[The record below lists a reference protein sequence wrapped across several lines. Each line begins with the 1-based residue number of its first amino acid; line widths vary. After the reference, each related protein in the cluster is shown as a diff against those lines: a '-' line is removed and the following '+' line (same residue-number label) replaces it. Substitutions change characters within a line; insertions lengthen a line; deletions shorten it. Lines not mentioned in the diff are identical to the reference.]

1 MSFRGNFWGFWGYLW
16 GGRITM
22 PGLRAGLE
30 PAPTKDKHGVCKG
43 GFKTRPPFQGTFFL
57 PLRLKGQKEGS
68 S

>member
-30 PAPTKDKHGVCKG
+30 PAPTKAHTSCRG
-43 GFKTRPPFQGTFFL
+43 GFKTRQETA
-57 PLRLKGQKEGS
+57 QTTKEECYVNQ
-68 S
+68 